1 MRFRFHTAA
10 AIFVL
15 IAAGAWVATGK
26 YSFVGSAISNN
37 DSQPAVAEAPT
48 ASTETKVAPV
58 DALQTVAY
66 AIAMPSAYERRIRL
80 SGQTEAD
87 KQVVLVARTSG
98 TIARLPVTEGDNL
111 VQGGLVMA
119 VDGAEK
125 HAALQSARSQLE
137 SATLQ
142 ADAYEKLNARGATPM
157 LQFEASVAAREAA
170 RSAVEA
176 AQAEVDKLEVH
187 APFAGI
193 VDKVFV
199 EVGSWVQPGDQ
210 VASVLA
216 LDPIVVVG
224 EVNERD
230 LQSVRKGTRTTV
242 TFGDGTTAEGEVRY
256 VRREA
261 SGQTHTF
268 PIEVTIANPDAAIPA
283 GMSAE
288 IQLEVET
295 APVIVLPRSVVTL
308 DTDGALGV
316 RVLTGDGTVAFLK
329 ATIVDDTP
337 DGLVLSGIAQGTRII
352 VSGQD
357 IVSVGQKVAA
367 VEAEGGL
374 SAGRA
379 SN

>member
-1 MRFRFHTAA
+1 MRIRFHTTA
-10 AIFVL
+10 AIVVL
-15 IAAGAWVATGK
+15 IATGAWVATGK
-26 YSFVGSAISNN
+26 YSFVGSAIDN
-37 DSQPAVAEAPT
+37 DGQAAAAETP
-48 ASTETKVAPV
+48 ASTETKAALA
-58 DALQTVAY
+58 DALQIVAY
-66 AIAMPSAYERRIRL
+66 ATAKPSPYERWIRL
-80 SGQTEAD
+80 SGETEAD

-98 TIARLPVTEGDNL
+98 TIAKLPVTEGDSL
-111 VQGGLVMA
+111 TQGALVMA

-125 HAALQSARSQLE
+125 YAALQSARSQLD
-137 SATLQ
+137 STTLQ
-142 ADAYEKLNARGATPM
+142 ADAYEKLNARGATPK
-157 LQFEASVAAREAA
+157 LQYEASVAAREAA
-170 RSAVEA
+170 RSAVEG

-187 APFAGI
+187 TPFAGI

-199 EVGSWVQPGDQ
+199 ELGSWVQPGTQ

-230 LQSVRKGTRTTV
+230 LQSVRKGTRATV
-242 TFGDGTTAEGEVRY
+242 TFGDGTTAEGRVRY

-268 PIEVTIANPDAAIPA
+268 PIEVTIANPDTAIPA

-288 IQLEVET
+288 IKLAVET

-308 DTDGALGV
+308 DADGALGV

-357 IVSVGQKVAA
+357 MVSDGQKVAA
-367 VEAEGGL
+367 VEAKGGT
-374 SAGRA
+374 SAGQV
-379 SN
+379 SD